1 MSAKRSGEPR
11 TAGELDA
18 LVRLWLDTFGSV
30 NTRAAYGGDLAGFR
44 QWCAEG
50 GRLPLT
56 ATTEDLAA
64 YFSWCEAA
72 GATSATVAR
81 RMSALDSFFSFACGA
96 DVIGFNPTTTMDRPS
111 IARTSSTAVLD
122 DAETAGLLRASD
134 RLGAKSAAL
143 VRLLMVDGLRLGEVL
158 GADAADFD
166 GGAPKSS
173 LTLGRERRRS
183 RTVALHPTTARR
195 LVRYLGRRRR
205 GPLLLSE
212 AAGRDNGRLTRF
224 GADYLLKQVADAAQV
239 RTRVSANTLR
249 RRYVSAAIQA
259 GAHLADVR
267 DHFGHRDARTTERYL
282 DPEHD
287 IPAPET
293 GASRR
298 R

>member
-1 MSAKRSGEPR
+1 MSVRGSR

-18 LVRLWLDTFGSV
+18 LVGLWLDSFGSV

-44 QWCAEG
+44 QWCAGG

-56 ATTEDLAA
+56 ATAEDLAA

-81 RMSALDSFFSFACGA
+81 RMSALDSFFSFACRA
-96 DVIGFNPTTTMDRPS
+96 DVIGTNPTTAMDRPS
-111 IARTSSTAVLD
+111 IARTSSTAVLGD
-122 DAETAGLLRASD
+122 SEAAGLLRASD
-134 RLGAKSAAL
+134 RLGAKTAAL
-143 VRLLMVDGLRLGEVL
+143 VRLLMVDGFRLGEVL
-158 GADAADFD
+158 AADAADFD
-166 GGAPKSS
+166 AGAPKSA

-195 LVRYLGRRRR
+195 LVRYVGRRRR

-212 AAGRDNGRLTRF
+212 AAGRDNDRLTRF

-267 DHFGHRDARTTERYL
+267 DRFGHRDARTTERYL

-287 IPAPET
+287 IPAPES
-293 GASRR
+293 GASKRR
-298 R
+298 